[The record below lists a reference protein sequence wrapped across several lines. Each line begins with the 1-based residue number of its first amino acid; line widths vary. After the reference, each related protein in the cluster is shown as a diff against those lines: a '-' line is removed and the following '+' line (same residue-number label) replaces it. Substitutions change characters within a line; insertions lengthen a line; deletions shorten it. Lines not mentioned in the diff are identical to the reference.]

1 MSSLPIHRL
10 FDRALG
16 AHKGEFGHAL
26 LIGGSPGMA
35 GSIALAAMAA
45 LRGGAGLVTAAVPAS
60 QQALVASWHPCMMT
74 LGLPESETHQIAADA
89 LVPLLQLAAKGRV
102 VAIGP
107 GMGRTDDSQSV
118 VQALYQLEHLPMV
131 LDADAIPEG
140 CPKWLTRR
148 TSDRPVMDRPAARI
162 WTPHPGEFERWSGVR
177 RTNRRA
183 LEQAARELAE
193 MLGVVI
199 LLKGHRSLVT
209 DGNHAEHNPTGCPE
223 MAAGGAGDC
232 LTGLLAALL
241 AQGLPAWDAARL
253 GAYLHGLAGQLAA
266 RRLGGPSV
274 LATDIIESLPT
285 AFRQLRSP
293 QDTDASLG
301 PP

>member
-1 MSSLPIHRL
+1 MSPLPIERL
-10 FDRALG
+10 FDRPLE
-16 AHKGEFGHAL
+16 AHKGDFGHVL

-35 GSIALAAMAA
+35 GAIAIAAMAA

-60 QQALVASWHPCMMT
+60 LQALVASWHPCMMT
-74 LGLPESETHQIAADA
+74 LGLPETETHQIASRATE
-89 LVPLLQLAAKGRV
+89 PLLQLARKGRV

-107 GMGRTDDSQSV
+107 GLGRTAESQSV
-118 VQALYQLEHLPMV
+118 VQSLYQLEHLPMV

-140 CPKWLTRR
+140 CPKWLARPTR
-148 TSDRPVMDRPAARI
+148 DRPPARI
-162 WTPHPGEFERWSGVR
+162 WTPHPGEFERWSGVP
-177 RTNRRA
+177 RTNRQDQ
-183 LEQAARELAE
+183 EQVARELAE

-199 LLKGHRSLVT
+199 LLKGHRSLIT
-209 DGNHAEHNPTGCPE
+209 DGNHAEHNSTGCPQ

-253 GAYLHGLAGQLAA
+253 GAHLHGLAGQLAA
-266 RRLGGPSV
+266 KRLEGPSV
-274 LATDIIESLPT
+274 LATDIIESLPA
-285 AFRQLRSP
+285 AFRQLRST

>member
-1 MSSLPIHRL
+1 MSPLPIHRL
-10 FDRALG
+10 FDRHPE
-16 AHKGEFGHAL
+16 AHKGDFGHAL

-35 GSIALAAMAA
+35 GSIALAAIAA

-60 QQALVASWHPCMMT
+60 QQSLVASWHPCMMT
-74 LGLPESETHQIAADA
+74 LGLPETQAHQIAADA
-89 LVPLLQLAAKGRV
+89 SVPLMQLASKGRV

-107 GMGRTDDSQSV
+107 GLGRTADSQSV
-118 VQALYQLEHLPMV
+118 VQSLYQMEHLPMV

-140 CPKWLTRR
+140 CPQWLKR
-148 TSDRPVMDRPAARI
+148 SAGDRPPARI
-162 WTPHPGEFERWSGVR
+162 WTPHPGEFERWSGVPR
-177 RTNRRA
+177 NDREA
-183 LEQAARELAE
+183 QEQAARELAE

-199 LLKGHRSLVT
+199 LLKGHRSLIT
-209 DGNHAEHNPTGCPE
+209 DGNHAVHNPTGCPE

-253 GAYLHGLAGQLAA
+253 GAYLHGLAGQLAVK
-266 RRLGGPSV
+266 RLGGPSV

-293 QDTDASLG
+293 QDADASLG
-301 PP
+301 SP

>member
-1 MSSLPIHRL
+1 MSPLAIHRL
-10 FDRALG
+10 FDRPLE
-16 AHKGEFGHAL
+16 AHKGDFGHVL
-26 LIGGSPGMA
+26 LIGGSAGMA

-60 QQALVASWHPCMMT
+60 LQALVASWHPCMMT
-74 LGLPESETHQIAADA
+74 LGLPETQAHKIAADA
-89 LVPLLQLAAKGRV
+89 SVPLLQLARMGRV

-107 GMGRTDDSQSV
+107 GLGRTADSQSL

-131 LDADAIPEG
+131 LDADAIPDG
-140 CPKWLTRR
+140 CPQWLTRR
-148 TSDRPVMDRPAARI
+148 TGERPAARI
-162 WTPHPGEFERWSGVR
+162 WTPHPGEFERWSGVPR
-177 RTNRRA
+177 NNRSA
-183 LEQAARELAE
+183 QEQAARELAE

-199 LLKGHRSLVT
+199 LLKGHRSLIT
-209 DGNHAEHNPTGCPE
+209 DGIHAEHNPTGFPE

-253 GAYLHGLAGQLAA
+253 GAHLHGLAGQLAA
-266 RRLGGPSV
+266 KRLGSPSV
-274 LATDIIESLPT
+274 LATDIIESFPT

-293 QDTDASLG
+293 QDTDAPLG

>member
-1 MSSLPIHRL
+1 MSPLAIHRL
-10 FDRALG
+10 FDRPLE
-16 AHKGEFGHAL
+16 AHKGDFGHAL

-74 LGLPESETHQIAADA
+74 LGLPETQAHQIAAGA
-89 LVPLLQLAAKGRV
+89 SVPLLQLARTGRV

-107 GMGRTDDSQSV
+107 GLGRTADSQSV
-118 VQALYQLEHLPMV
+118 VQSLYQVEHLPMV

-140 CPKWLTRR
+140 CPQWLARSTGN
-148 TSDRPVMDRPAARI
+148 RPPARI
-162 WTPHPGEFERWSGVR
+162 WTPHPGEFERWSGVTR
-177 RTNRRA
+177 NNRA
-183 LEQAARELAE
+183 AQEQAARELAE

-199 LLKGHRSLVT
+199 LLKGHRSLIT

-223 MAAGGAGDC
+223 MAVGGAGDC
-232 LTGLLAALL
+232 LTGLLSALL
-241 AQGLPAWDAARL
+241 AQGLSAWDAARL

-266 RRLGGPSV
+266 KRLGGPSV
-274 LATDIIESLPT
+274 LATDIIELLPT

-293 QDTDASLG
+293 QDADASLG
-301 PP
+301 SP

>member
-1 MSSLPIHRL
+1 MSPQAIHRL
-10 FDRALG
+10 FDRPRE
-16 AHKGEFGHAL
+16 AHKGDFGHVL
-26 LIGGSPGMA
+26 LIGGSSGMA

-45 LRGGAGLVTAAVPAS
+45 MRGGAGLVTVAVPAS
-60 QQALVASWHPCMMT
+60 QQTLVASWHPCMMT
-74 LGLPESETHQIAADA
+74 LGLPETATQQIASDA
-89 LVPLLQLAAKGRV
+89 SVPLLHLAGKGRV

-107 GMGRTDDSQSV
+107 GMGRSESSQSL
-118 VQALYQLEHLPMV
+118 VQALYQVEHLPMV

-140 CPKWLTRR
+140 CPRWLTRR
-148 TSDRPVMDRPAARI
+148 DWDRPAARI
-162 WTPHPGEFERWSGVR
+162 WTPHPGEFERWSGVSR
-177 RTNRRA
+177 LDRPGQ
-183 LEQAARELAE
+183 EQAARELAE

-199 LLKGHRSLVT
+199 LLKGHRSLIT

-241 AQGLPAWDAARL
+241 AQGLPAWDAASL

-266 RRLGGPSV
+266 RSLGGPSV
-274 LATDIIESLPT
+274 LATDIIESLPA
-285 AFRQLRSP
+285 AFRQIRSP
-293 QDTDASLG
+293 QDTDAPLG